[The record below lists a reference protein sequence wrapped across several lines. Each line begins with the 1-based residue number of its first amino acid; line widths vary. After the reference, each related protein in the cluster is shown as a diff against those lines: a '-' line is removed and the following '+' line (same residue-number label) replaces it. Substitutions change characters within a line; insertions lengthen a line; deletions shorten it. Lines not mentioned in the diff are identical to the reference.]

1 MLQFDLLLVLGAVVV
16 FAGWLVAS
24 RRARTICRA
33 SLAHMGQ
40 DCEVCPKTFKITA
53 SPK

>member
-1 MLQFDLLLVLGAVVV
+1 MLQFDLLLVFGAVVV
-16 FAGWLVAS
+16 FAGWLLVS

-33 SLAHMGQ
+33 SLAHVGR
-40 DCEVCPKTFKITA
+40 DCDVCPKTFKITA

>member
-1 MLQFDLLLVLGAVVV
+1 MLQFDLLLVFVALVG
-16 FAGWLVAS
+16 FAGWLVMS

-33 SLAHMGQ
+33 SIAHMGN

-53 SPK
+53 SRK